1 LREIALKIT
10 INKSFNVPKYILDDF
25 IKKQWNMEYLMEW
38 YKNPIDSIIITTT
51 NEIIYFYAGNG
62 ELEGI
67 LHNKRVLLAEFC

>member
-38 YKNPIDSIIITTT
+38 YKNPIDSIIITT